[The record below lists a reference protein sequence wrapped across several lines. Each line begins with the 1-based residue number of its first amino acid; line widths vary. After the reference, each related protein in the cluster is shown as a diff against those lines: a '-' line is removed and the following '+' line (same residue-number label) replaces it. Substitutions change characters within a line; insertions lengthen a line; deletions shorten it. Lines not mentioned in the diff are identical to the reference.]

1 MASSP
6 SSTPKPE
13 SSTHALKPF
22 TQWLRVGLLFPLGFL
37 NGWLLLLLV
46 DNIQPLFNI
55 LLTSTL
61 LAFLLDF
68 PIRFLEGRGLHRGWA
83 VGVVLV
89 LAVIVLT
96 AIGIILIPILIKQLS
111 DLISQLPSWA
121 SELES
126 KVRELE
132 QQWRPLQRSEFD
144 LSRQQEA
151 IIEQLQEAL
160 RSASGTFL
168 SILSG
173 TFQNTLNLFFTL
185 VLTVFLLLGGETAW
199 DGILKWLPPWW
210 RTQISVHAPVKLR
223 TFIGGQVAIAVGFGA
238 VLAVAFTVLNIP
250 LGLLFGFIIGL
261 GSLIPFLGAVTQIS
275 VSLFL
280 TIQNFWAGIK
290 VFAIAFVI
298 GQVVDQVVSPRVM
311 GSIVGLNPVWVLIS
325 VFIGFRLAGV
335 LGALLAVPVASI
347 VKTIADEV
355 LKSRE
360 QMEYSRAENLP
371 SPEPEIESAPSSSQ
385 NQSPSET
392 LVE

>member
-1 MASSP
+1 MASSSP
-6 SSTPKPE
+6 PPLELE

-68 PIRFLEGRGLHRGWA
+68 PIRFLERRGLQRGWA

-132 QQWRPLQRSEFD
+132 QQWGPLQRSEFD

-151 IIEQLQEAL
+151 IIAQLQEAL

-210 RTQISVHAPVKLR
+210 RTQISMHTPVKLR

-238 VLAVAFTVLNIP
+238 VLALAFTVLNIP

-280 TIQNFWAGIK
+280 MIQNFWAGIK
-290 VFAIAFVI
+290 VFAVAFVI
-298 GQVVDQVVSPRVM
+298 GQVVDQVVSPRIM

-355 LKSRE
+355 LKSRGQLEHSQAE
-360 QMEYSRAENLP
+360 QHL
-371 SPEPEIESAPSSSQ
+371 SPEPEIESDHAAAQ
-385 NQSPSET
+385 T
-392 LVE
+392 LTE

>member
-6 SSTPKPE
+6 SSTPAPE

-68 PIRFLEGRGLHRGWA
+68 PIRFLERRGLQRGWA
-83 VGVVLV
+83 VGLVLV

-132 QQWRPLQRSEFD
+132 QQWGPLQRSEFD

-151 IIEQLQEAL
+151 IIAQLQEAL

-210 RTQISVHAPVKLR
+210 RSQISVHAPVKLR

-238 VLAVAFTVLNIP
+238 VLAVTFTVLNIP

-290 VFAIAFVI
+290 VFAVAFVI

-360 QMEYSRAENLP
+360 QMEYPQAAKLP
-371 SPEPEIESAPSSSQ
+371 NPGSESEPD
-385 NQSPSET
+385 QSPTET
-392 LVE
+392 LAE